1 MNIIGLFV
9 YSYTR
14 KAHYTGALIL
24 MGDLQ
29 LCKKS
34 CRNRAW
40 LGVNRCVF
48 VAGKR
53 RKILSIQ
60 CQTFGNYELSS
71 KQRYLTEIGQYDS
84 RMQIITLINFSEY
97 NLSISSLS

>member
-1 MNIIGLFV
+1 MVEKLRFPVIWPLFLSEVKCII
-9 YSYTR
+9 
-14 KAHYTGALIL
+14 K
-24 MGDLQ
+24 
-29 LCKKS
+29 
-34 CRNRAW
+34 
-40 LGVNRCVF
+40 
-48 VAGKR
+48 VASNC